1 MTGFT
6 LMGLDSSAAS
16 ACGQTLAQPRNLFG
30 GMVTMAEVAKLAG
43 VSVRTVS
50 PVNNGTRPTAART
63 GQSVLKAIERTG
75 YRPNTIARALARGGT
90 QSLGLAISGLSNPY
104 FMDGVAASEQAAGR
118 AGHTLLLGDTREDPE
133 HELRIVR
140 TLAERQVDGLLLA
153 PSAGAR
159 AGALAYLEEAG
170 IPVVLLD
177 RFVEGVALDQ
187 VGCDNEQPT
196 ARLVEHLADLGHR
209 RIAMA
214 IGIPGLSTTDER
226 VRGYRLALERAG
238 IDFDPAL
245 VAEGGSQRDQ
255 ARSAMHTLLDLPKPP
270 TAVVSGNNFMT
281 IGLLRAIAERG
292 LTVPDDIA
300 LVAFD
305 DFEWADLFHPRLTVI
320 RQPTTELG
328 SRAVELLL
336 SRLADPDRPIR
347 TERLEATFVHR
358 DSCGCATEPSR
369 DSRAL
374 AQP

>member
-1 MTGFT
+1 
-6 LMGLDSSAAS
+6 
-16 ACGQTLAQPRNLFG
+16 
-30 GMVTMAEVAKLAG
+30 MAEVARLAG
-43 VSVRTVS
+43 VSVTTVS
-50 PVNNGTRPTAART
+50 HVINGTRPASQKTRD
-63 GQSVLKAIERTG
+63 SVLAAIERTG

-104 FMDGVAASEQAAGR
+104 FTDVVAAIEAAAGR

-140 TLAERQVDGLLLA
+140 ALAERQVDGMLLA
-153 PSAGAR
+153 PTV
-159 AGALAYLEEAG
+159 GALEYAIPYLESQG
-170 IPVVLLD
+170 VPVVLLD
-177 RFVEGVALDQ
+177 RFVDAGLDQ

-196 ARLVEHLADLGHR
+196 AQLTEHLIGLGHR

-226 VRGYRLALERAG
+226 VRGYRMALEQSG
-238 IDFDPAL
+238 LEFDPQL
-245 VAEGGSQRDQ
+245 VAEGGSLRDQ
-255 ARSAMHTLLDLPKPP
+255 AQAAMHTLLDLPDPP

-292 LTVPDDIA
+292 LSVPDDLA

-305 DFEWADLFHPRLTVI
+305 DFEWADLFAPRLTVI

-336 SRLADPDRPIR
+336 SRLEDPTRPPR
-347 TERLEATFVHR
+347 TERLEAMFVHR
-358 DSCGCATEPSR
+358 NSCGCTGRSPGVQVG
-369 DSRAL
+369 
-374 AQP
+374 AQS

>member
-1 MTGFT
+1 
-6 LMGLDSSAAS
+6 
-16 ACGQTLAQPRNLFG
+16 
-30 GMVTMAEVAKLAG
+30 MADVARLAG
-43 VSVRTVS
+43 VSVTTVS
-50 PVNNGTRPTAART
+50 HVINGTRPASERT
-63 GQSVLKAIERTG
+63 RRSVLAAIERTG

-104 FMDGVAASEQAAGR
+104 FMDVVAAVEQAAGR

-153 PSAGAR
+153 PSAGA
-159 AGALAYLEEAG
+159 AEHALPYLESTG

-177 RFVEGVALDQ
+177 RFIDGVALDQ

-196 ARLVEHLADLGHR
+196 ARLVEHLLDRGHR

-226 VRGYRLALERAG
+226 VRGYRLALEQAG
-238 IDFDPAL
+238 IEFDPAL

-255 ARSAMHTLLDLPKPP
+255 ARAAMHTLLDLPKPP

-320 RQPTTELG
+320 RQPTAELG

-336 SRLADPDRPIR
+336 SRLEDPARPIR
-347 TERLEATFVHR
+347 RERLEADFVHR
-358 DSCGCATEPSR
+358 NSCGCTEPSR
-369 DSRAL
+369 SSRAL
-374 AQP
+374 AQS